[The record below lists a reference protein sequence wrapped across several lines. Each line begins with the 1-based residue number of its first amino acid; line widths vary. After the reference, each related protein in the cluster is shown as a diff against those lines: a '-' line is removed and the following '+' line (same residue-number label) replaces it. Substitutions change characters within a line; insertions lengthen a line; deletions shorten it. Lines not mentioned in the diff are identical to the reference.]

1 MRMKRVPSHNQY
13 LISIQR
19 PHLWLASFIGVLVLI
34 GILIWTAFVY
44 GQLRAGHDRVEA
56 SQDAGKLE
64 SQLDDL
70 VSQNED
76 LQRQNTRLS
85 RDMGIDRDA
94 GGQVEKELTKA
105 QAQILDM
112 KEELTFYRSI
122 VQTNKASRAV
132 NIKKLAIE
140 PDGPGQ
146 FKYKMVLVQD
156 GRNDSPIRGT
166 VELYLEGSR
175 GGDHVEM
182 LEWPSISVSKVEK
195 QQKFGFKYF
204 QNFEGAIKIP
214 DKFVPSSIHVKV
226 LSATSGV
233 VNVDETY
240 PWDAMLN
247 EENT

>member
-1 MRMKRVPSHNQY
+1 MKRRAPAHNQY
-13 LISIQR
+13 LISVQR
-19 PHLWLASFIGVLVLI
+19 PQLWLLALAGVLVVI
-34 GILIWTAFVY
+34 GFMIWGAFVY
-44 GQLRAGHDRVEA
+44 GQNRAGHDRVAA
-56 SQDAGKLE
+56 SDRADELE
-64 SQLDDL
+64 NQIDDL
-70 VSQNED
+70 LAQNEE
-76 LQRQNTRLS
+76 LQRQNARLS

-122 VQTNKASRAV
+122 VQPNKTARTV
-132 NIKKLAIE
+132 HIKKIALE
-140 PDGPGQ
+140 PDGTRQ
-146 FKYKMVLVQD
+146 FKYKMSLVQD
-156 GRNDSPIRGT
+156 GRNDSPVRGT
-166 VELYLEGSR
+166 VEFYLEGSR
-175 GGDHVEM
+175 GGDHVEL
-182 LEWPSISVSKVEK
+182 LEWSTISVEKVEK

-204 QNFEGAIKIP
+204 QNFEGAIKLP

-233 VNVDETY
+233 VSVEETY

>member
-1 MRMKRVPSHNQY
+1 MKRVPSHNQY
-13 LISIQR
+13 LISVQR
-19 PHLWLASFIGVLVLI
+19 PQLWLASFAGVLALI
-34 GILIWTAFVY
+34 GILIWAAFVY
-44 GQLRAGHDRVEA
+44 GQFMAGHDRMA
-56 SQDAGKLE
+56 SSQRAADLE
-64 SQLDDL
+64 QQVDDL
-70 VSQNED
+70 VSQNEE
-76 LQRQNTRLS
+76 LQRQNAKLS

-122 VQTNKASRAV
+122 VQTNKTARAV
-132 NIKKLAIE
+132 NIKKLTVE
-140 PDGPGQ
+140 PDSQGQ
-146 FKYKMVLVQD
+146 YKYKMVLVQD
-156 GRNDSPIRGT
+156 GRNDSPVRGT

-182 LEWPSISVSKVEK
+182 LEWPAVSVGKVDK

-204 QNFEGAIKIP
+204 QNFEGTIKIP